1 MVPSNMLK
9 LIIILCGL
17 IWNILVHLKGNCLVW
32 NPHSWVACF
41 QVHYRSLEFFW
52 KSNLYLISL
61 MCSLRTQSV
70 LVLWEWER
78 ALTCIRCVAFTH
90 FSQVDGHSLAWAVMG
105 TGVSDTF
112 LFSCR
117 NSVYLLDPE
126 SCDTDPDGDS
136 FWAVS
141 CIPLFYCI
149 YSFIT

>member
-41 QVHYRSLEFFW
+41 QVHYRSLEFF
-52 KSNLYLISL
+52 YLISL

-117 NSVYLLDPE
+117 NSIYWILKVVILTQMEIAFELSAVYHY
-126 SCDTDPDGDS
+126 SIV
-136 FWAVS
+136 F
-141 CIPLFYCI
+141 IPL
-149 YSFIT
+149 